1 MDLKEL
7 VDAVV
12 GKAEEKEEVRQLV
25 VEEYINTIK
34 LPSPRTPK
42 KAEKEENNDTVV
54 ENDYQMVTPSKAVF
68 QRHGLKTI
76 IGI

>member
-7 VDAVV
+7 VDAVLA
-12 GKAEEKEEVRQLV
+12 KPEEKADVKQLV

-42 KAEKEENNDTVV
+42 KVEKQESNDPVV